1 MNRLTIVNADDF
13 GKSHEVNL
21 GVVEGFKRGI
31 LTRTTLMVNMPFAD
45 EAVMLARNN
54 GFETKVGLHLNLTEG
69 ESLTS
74 NIRSISWIYINGEM
88 RDSTIRYLR
97 SHWNISSKEKSYI
110 LEEIKAQIIKYK
122 AYNLPL
128 NHIDS
133 HQHVHNEYL
142 ICKMLCK
149 LAVDYHFTSMRIA
162 RNLMPLNNIKQ
173 ILKWGYKKIINQM
186 IHSQF
191 DSTDFFGSYEDY
203 KCYYKGNCS
212 VEIMLH
218 PYLDKNGLC
227 DIVEGNFIS
236 MDSYRL

>member
-1 MNRLTIVNADDF
+1 MNRIVNADDF

-31 LTRTTLMVNMPFAD
+31 LTRTTLMVNMPFTD
-45 EAVMLARNN
+45 EAVILAKNN
-54 GFETKVGLHLNLTEG
+54 GFETRVGLHLNLTEG

-74 NIRSISWIYINGEM
+74 NIRNISWLYKKGEM
-88 RDSTIRYLR
+88 TDNIIPYLR
-97 SHWNISSKEKSYI
+97 SHWNISLQEKSCI
-110 LEEIKAQIIKYK
+110 LEEMKAQIIKYK
-122 AYNLPL
+122 SYNLPL

-162 RNLMPLNNIKQ
+162 RNLMPLDNIKQ
-173 ILKWGYKKIINQM
+173 KLKWGYKKIINQM
-186 IHSQF
+186 IHNRF
-191 DSTDFFGSYEDY
+191 DSTDLFGSYEDY
-203 KCYYKGNCS
+203 NCYYKGNGS

-218 PYLDKNGLC
+218 PYMDKDTLF
-227 DIVEGNFIS
+227 DIVEGCLIS
-236 MDSYRL
+236 IDNYRL

>member
-1 MNRLTIVNADDF
+1 MNRIVNADDF

-45 EAVMLARNN
+45 EAVMLAKNN

-74 NIRSISWIYINGEM
+74 NIRSISWLYKEGEM
-88 RDSTIRYLR
+88 TDSIIPYLR
-97 SHWNISSKEKSYI
+97 SHWNISSQEKSFV
-110 LEEIKAQIIKYK
+110 LEEMKAQIIKYK

-162 RNLMPLNNIKQ
+162 RNLMPLDSIKQ
-173 ILKWGYKKIINQM
+173 KLKWGYKKIINRM
-186 IHSQF
+186 IYSRF
-191 DSTDFFGSYEDY
+191 DSTDLFGSYEDY
-203 KCYYKGNCS
+203 KCYYKGNGS

-218 PYLDKNGLC
+218 PYVDKDVLF
-227 DIVEGNFIS
+227 DVVEGYLIS
-236 MDSYRL
+236 MDDYKL